1 MANFSKM
8 KRRLNASKARQTI
21 TADSLEKLE
30 PSKPSK
36 KHLKSKLK
44 SSNRCLVTS

>member
-8 KRRLNASKARQTI
+8 KPRLNVSKARKTI
-21 TADSLEKLE
+21 TAGSLEKLE
-30 PSKPSK
+30 PSK